1 MYFASCFSVTALWVP
16 LDPVLSQLWFLFG
29 LRILWCFMAYNV
41 GEGKTAPDG
50 SPGYIGAGHAGSLN
64 RGGEW
69 EEQDHR
75 MTVSLVTRATLLNQS
90 IFLNFNQNICFH
102 LKYFDTGFVVRW
114 VFLVRKQIFR
124 GGNQV
129 LFLLVNLFF
138 FFLNQPS

>member
-1 MYFASCFSVTALWVP
+1 
-16 LDPVLSQLWFLFG
+16 
-29 LRILWCFMAYNV
+29 MAYNV

-90 IFLNFNQNICFH
+90 IFFRFQSEYLLSFE
-102 LKYFDTGFVVRW
+102 
-114 VFLVRKQIFR
+114 IF
-124 GGNQV
+124 
-129 LFLLVNLFF
+129 
-138 FFLNQPS
+138 

>member
-1 MYFASCFSVTALWVP
+1 
-16 LDPVLSQLWFLFG
+16 
-29 LRILWCFMAYNV
+29 MAYNV

-90 IFLNFNQNICFH
+90 IF
-102 LKYFDTGFVVRW
+102 
-114 VFLVRKQIFR
+114 
-124 GGNQV
+124 
-129 LFLLVNLFF
+129 
-138 FFLNQPS
+138 